1 MQRSR
6 GDAFAC
12 LEGRGLDSGR
22 MTRLKRRLLEGASSA
37 TLARMVSAAL
47 ALGVALPSAA
57 QAQTTVNP
65 TGPTTY
71 TISPSSNPITF
82 GSGTNLTGG
91 VYGAN
96 TTQWNITN
104 QGSIKGNGA
113 PGAFTGIFLHGS
125 GASGA
130 SGPRPS
136 LRIGSS
142 LDSSAS
148 GIGPHSRSRGS

>member
-1 MQRSR
+1 MQRSP
-6 GDAFAC
+6 GDASVY

-22 MTRLKRRLLEGASSA
+22 MKLLKRSLLEGASSA

-65 TGPTTY
+65 VQSTTY
-71 TISPSSNPITF
+71 NLSPSSNPITF

-104 QGSIKGNGA
+104 QGSIAGNG
-113 PGAFTGIFLHGS
+113 GRAFNPP
-125 GASGA
+125 AS
-130 SGPRPS
+130 S
-136 LRIGSS
+136 
-142 LDSSAS
+142 
-148 GIGPHSRSRGS
+148 